1 MLTVNL
7 LEPRDWSSG
16 QVPDSVEHI
25 SSMDPIVVC
34 QSKNERSVSVNL
46 TTDSMEGSGSGSGW
60 TKLETELTGNVPVAI
75 FQGVEI
81 QHELPDWDLEDFKQ
95 THVLKERVRH
105 LWRHKHSQR
114 FQRMSSHIS

>member
-46 TTDSMEGSGSGSGW
+46 TTDSVEGSGSGSGS
-60 TKLETELTGNVPVAI
+60 EVGN
-75 FQGVEI
+75 G
-81 QHELPDWDLEDFKQ
+81 
-95 THVLKERVRH
+95 THRECPCSHFPERGNTA
-105 LWRHKHSQR
+105 
-114 FQRMSSHIS
+114 